1 MRDARAGARRA
12 RCKNAAAPR
21 ETPERRAATAA
32 RSHTGAKQAQTQ
44 EAHRCR
50 PTRAQSKH
58 KHKRRT
64 ADRIMEQ
71 KARERRAKLARETL
85 EVIREG
91 GYTAVST
98 SEWIDVSESITASR
112 SGTVV
117 VDRGAID
124 CRALRHAHATTF
136 DFGCDCSLAA
146 AKQLADSSHGR
157 SVAVL
162 NFASAKHPGGG
173 WLKGAQAQEEELTRC
188 STLYAALTSDC
199 ASAMY
204 ASSCANLKLRNDGLY
219 TSTLCYSP
227 EVTVIRD
234 ADGALL
240 DKPFRAAFITAAAPN
255 AGHARR
261 CGVSEELIEAALTER
276 AELVL
281 ATAAAHGHDALVLG
295 AWGCGCF
302 KNEPAKVAAIFA
314 QLLRGPYYGV
324 FMHVSFPLRDDDN
337 RAPFLESFRRCIG
350 E

>member
-1 MRDARAGARRA
+1 
-12 RCKNAAAPR
+12 
-21 ETPERRAATAA
+21 
-32 RSHTGAKQAQTQ
+32 
-44 EAHRCR
+44 
-50 PTRAQSKH
+50 
-58 KHKRRT
+58 
-64 ADRIMEQ
+64 MEQ

-124 CRALRHAHATTF
+124 CRALRHAHATTFDFGCDCSLAAAKQHATTF

-302 KNEPAKVAAIFA
+302 KNEPAKVAGIFA
-314 QLLRGPYYGV
+314 QLLRGPYCGV